1 MPRRA
6 NKTHHP
12 IIWILVAAFIFIAIG
27 GGYYLYRQVN
37 DPFRT
42 VQPLEVAT
50 YLENAN
56 SLRGNLYKIK
66 ATIDNSLAWSPTKGR
81 LLSAKTETGAVLPIF
96 VPANLNHINLQ
107 KGQTFYFQIKVSE
120 NGILHV
126 ENLKKS

>member
-6 NKTHHP
+6 SQKHHP
-12 IIWILVAAFIFIAIG
+12 VVWILVITFLLIALG
-27 GGYYLYRQVN
+27 GGYYLYRQVS

-42 VQPLEVAT
+42 LQPLEVKT

-66 ATIDNSLAWSPTKGR
+66 ATIDNSLAWSPAKGR
-81 LLSAKTETGAVLPIF
+81 LLSVKTEEGSPLPIF

-107 KGQTFYFQIKVSE
+107 KGQTFYFEIKVNE

-126 ENLKKS
+126 QNLKKS